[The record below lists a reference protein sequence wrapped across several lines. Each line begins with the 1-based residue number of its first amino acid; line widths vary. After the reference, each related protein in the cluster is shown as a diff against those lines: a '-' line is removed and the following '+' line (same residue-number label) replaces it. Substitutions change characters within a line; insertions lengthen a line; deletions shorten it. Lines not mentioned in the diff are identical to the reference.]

1 MLEAWRLESPPEGM
15 LPGGEEGDVKHIEGV
30 KSSCW
35 ALEAQ
40 TCDCCLYLE
49 EQKGI
54 DVVKGR
60 RQSWLKY
67 SVDSCSGGDSAHCGG
82 PACDVSGEGSC
93 GEGRPAGHAFGILQS
108 GSDGDNLD
116 SQYSLFG
123 NSTSRTITNVAN
135 ANSLDAV
142 IQTNS
147 FFPGDAPQD
156 QQSGFLSSN
165 LLVVWVCKTVKVS
178 RKLSA

>member
-1 MLEAWRLESPPEGM
+1 M

-60 RQSWLKY
+60 RQS
-67 SVDSCSGGDSAHCGG
+67 
-82 PACDVSGEGSC
+82 
-93 GEGRPAGHAFGILQS
+93 
-108 GSDGDNLD
+108 
-116 SQYSLFG
+116 
-123 NSTSRTITNVAN
+123 
-135 ANSLDAV
+135 
-142 IQTNS
+142 
-147 FFPGDAPQD
+147 
-156 QQSGFLSSN
+156 
-165 LLVVWVCKTVKVS
+165 
-178 RKLSA
+178 